1 MAAPKLKDLITSI
14 LSDLRNNL
22 NVSTIL
28 GKLVINAIALVQG
41 AKLKLYYLRSEFI
54 YKNIFIDQADPQA
67 QGGTL
72 ERLGSVYLGRTRNP
86 ATAGIY
92 SLEVTGQ
99 PGASI
104 APNTTFKSL
113 DASAS
118 PDKLFIIDNTYTFS
132 STTGIIIVRALD
144 LGTEARLE
152 IDDLLQ
158 ITQPIA
164 NVDSFATVLSV
175 DETPLEAES
184 IEEYRARVIQSA
196 QLESQGGA
204 RSDYRL
210 WSLDA
215 QGVRTVYPYVN
226 SPGII
231 DLFVEA
237 NFSDSIDGLGTPTQ
251 AILDDVEDVVEFD
264 PDITKPLEERGRRP
278 LGTFQIN
285 FLAITVLDVDV
296 QITGL
301 TDTSYISAISAA
313 INSFLF
319 NIRPFID
326 GADSPNDS
334 QKGILYEADIYSVVR
349 GVLGNNARFTSLTV
363 SVDGNLIQIY
373 EFLKGDIPTL
383 NSVTNA

>member
-22 NVSTIL
+22 SVSTII
-28 GKLVINAIALVQG
+28 GKVVLNAIALVQG
-41 AKLKLYYLRSEFI
+41 AKLKLYYLMSEFI
-54 YKNIFIDQADPQA
+54 YKNIFIDQADPEE

-86 ATAGIY
+86 ATAGVY
-92 SLEVTGQ
+92 SLTVTGT
-99 PGASI
+99 PGVSI

-118 PDKLFIIDNTYTFS
+118 PDKLFILDNTFTFS
-132 STTGIIIVRALD
+132 ATTGVITVRALD
-144 LGTEARLE
+144 LGPEARLE
-152 IDDLLQ
+152 INDLLQ
-158 ITQPIA
+158 VTQPIA

-175 DETPLEAES
+175 DITPLEEES
-184 IEEYRARVIQSA
+184 IEEYRARSIQAA

-204 RSDYRL
+204 KSDYRL

-231 DLFVEA
+231 DLYIEA
-237 NFSDSIDGLGTPTQ
+237 NFGDSIDGKGTPTQ
-251 AILDDVEDVVEFD
+251 AILDDVEEVVEFD
-264 PDITKPLEERGRRP
+264 PDTTRPLEERGRRP
-278 LGTFQIN
+278 MSAFQIN
-285 FLAITVLDVDV
+285 FLAISVLDVDV

-301 TDTSYISAISAA
+301 SDTSYISSISSAIS
-313 INSFLF
+313 SYLF
-319 NIRPFID
+319 DIRPFID

-334 QKGILYEADIYSVVR
+334 QKGLLYEADIYSVVR
-349 GVLGNNARFTSLTV
+349 DVLGNKAKFTSLTV
-363 SVDGNLIQIY
+363 SVDGDLIQIY
-373 EFLKGDIPTL
+373 EFLKGNIPTL
-383 NSVTNA
+383 NSVTNV